1 MPMKVSDQRRL
12 QEPSGFSH
20 PARMMATTAIAPR
33 NFLRVFV
40 FIVCVM
46 LKDYGFQVFL
56 VLQGEDFGKGVPLRA
71 GLADTLAAGSEA
83 TVGGGVHEPHPV
95 GLLGLREGNLP
106 GGDTSEAEGFDGPGL
121 GGVRNQC
128 FQFSCHCVEFENC
141 RIFVLKNLFYFFFHI
156 NNNINLL
163 FVFMKIFYIRYK

>member
-1 MPMKVSDQRRL
+1 MCD
-12 QEPSGFSH
+12 G
-20 PARMMATTAIAPR
+20 
-33 NFLRVFV
+33 
-40 FIVCVM
+40 
-46 LKDYGFQVFL
+46 LKDYCFQVFL
-56 VLQGEDFGKGVPLRA
+56 VFEGEDFGEGVPLRA

-141 RIFVLKNLFYFFFHI
+141 RIFVFVI
-156 NNNINLL
+156 ANIRTF
-163 FVFMKIFYIRYK
+163 FVFPNIF